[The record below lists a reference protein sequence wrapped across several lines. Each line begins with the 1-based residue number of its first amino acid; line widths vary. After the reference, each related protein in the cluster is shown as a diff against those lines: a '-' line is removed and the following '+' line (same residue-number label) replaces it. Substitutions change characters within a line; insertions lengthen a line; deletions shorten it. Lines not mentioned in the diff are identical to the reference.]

1 MRRTTGRAGALVA
14 AAALGLVACGGS
26 EAGPT
31 APSSSAGSSAADP
44 GSSGAGELW
53 LNPEGHGPVAVRAA
67 QDQGRTEEAAALAPL
82 AEQPTATW
90 FADPA
95 DPFVQAER
103 LSRAAEEAGQLPVFV
118 AYNVPG
124 RDCGLYSS
132 GGAADV
138 DAYLSWIGSFAAG
151 LGDRPALV
159 VLEPDA
165 VAQVVQDG
173 CEGVDPAER
182 FEALDQAV
190 QILDRQPGARVYLD
204 AGNSG
209 WVTDPHAMA
218 DALSR
223 SGIAAAEGF
232 AVNVSNFQ
240 TTEASVAYGTT
251 LTEHFAQA
259 GVPDLGFVVDT
270 SRNGAGPPPDDD
282 ADHWCNPPGRS
293 LGEAPTTSPGLPGVD
308 ALLWIKQPGDS
319 DGECRGAPPAG
330 QWWPSAALELAG
342 G

>member
-1 MRRTTGRAGALVA
+1 MTRSPVRAGALAV
-14 AAALGLVACGGS
+14 AALGLVACGS
-26 EAGPT
+26 SDSPA
-31 APSSSAGSSAADP
+31 ASSSAGGSAAGAP
-44 GSSGAGELW
+44 GSEALW
-53 LNPEGHGPVAVRAA
+53 LNPEGHGPVAVRQA
-67 QDQGRTEEAAALAPL
+67 QDQGRADEAEALAPL
-82 AEQPTATW
+82 AGQPTATW

-95 DPFVQAER
+95 DPFVEAER
-103 LSRAAEEAGQLPVFV
+103 LSRAAAEAGQLPVLV

-138 DAYLSWIGSFAAG
+138 DAYLSWIGSLAAG

-165 VAQVVQDG
+165 IAQVVEDG
-173 CEGVDPAER
+173 CEGVDPTER
-182 FEALDQAV
+182 FAALDQAV
-190 QILDRQPGARVYLD
+190 QILDRQPGTRVYLD

-218 DALSR
+218 DALGR
-223 SGIAAAEGF
+223 SGIADAEGF

-251 LTEHFAQA
+251 LVEHFAA
-259 GVPDLGFVVDT
+259 TGRPDLGFVVDT
-270 SRNGAGPPPDDD
+270 SRNGAGPPPEDD

-293 LGEAPTTSPGLPGVD
+293 LGRSPTTSPGLPGVD
-308 ALLWIKQPGDS
+308 ALLWVKQPGDS

-330 QWWPSAALELAG
+330 QWWPAAARGLAG
-342 G
+342 D

>member
-1 MRRTTGRAGALVA
+1 MTRTTARAGVLA
-14 AAALGLVACGGS
+14 AVAALGLVACGNS
-26 EAGPT
+26 PESS
-31 APSSSAGSSAADP
+31 SSSAPSAAGTGSSDAA
-44 GSSGAGELW
+44 ELW
-53 LNPEGHGPVAVRAA
+53 LNPEGHGPAAVRAA
-67 QDQGRTEEAAALAPL
+67 EAQGKTEEAAALAPL

-103 LSRAAEEAGQLPVFV
+103 LSMTAEEAGELPVFV

-132 GGAADV
+132 GGATDI
-138 DAYLSWIGSFAAG
+138 DAYLSWIGSLAAG

-165 VAQVVQDG
+165 IAQVVEDG
-173 CEGVDPAER
+173 CDGVDPAAR
-182 FEALDQAV
+182 FEALAQAV
-190 QILDRQPGARVYLD
+190 QILDRQPTTRVYLD

-209 WVTDPHAMA
+209 WVTEPHAIA

-223 SGIAAAEGF
+223 SGIADTEGF

-240 TTEASVAYGTT
+240 TTEDSVAYGTT
-251 LTEHFAQA
+251 LIEHFEDA
-259 GVPDLGFVVDT
+259 GVPDLGFVIDT
-270 SRNGAGPPPDDD
+270 SRNGAGPPPDDGV
-282 ADHWCNPPGRS
+282 DHWCNPPGRR

-308 ALLWIKQPGDS
+308 ALLWVKQPGDS
-319 DGECRGAPPAG
+319 DGPCRGAPAAG